1 MLTLCSI
8 LYFHR
13 SEYIITVCSGLPQHL
28 LDLIMQK
35 LEAEGGMRSVALLRQ
50 VCKAWHAAF
59 SAYPG
64 SVRSRSTDMASLLRV
79 APSMVSLELPRFG
92 FAHTDMQPISSNTH
106 LRSLSNTHLRSLLLS
121 GPSFTRAYIIGK
133 FGEAGMDQQLYLDL
147 SLLPPRL
154 RKLAVDTVYVLPS
167 SFARINSPGL
177 ESLEFCWA
185 QNSEKEVAT
194 LLQCLPQLKVR
205 LYHKKAMSHP
215 SLASLPPSK
224 RE

>member
-1 MLTLCSI
+1 MTLCYI
-8 LYFHR
+8 LQLHR
-13 SEYIITVCSGLPQHL
+13 SEYIITVCLGLPQHL

-64 SVRSRSTDMASLLRV
+64 SVRSSSTDMASLFGV
-79 APSMVSLELPRFG
+79 APSMVSLELPSFG
-92 FAHTDMQPISSNTH
+92 FAHTDMQPISSNTY
-106 LRSLSNTHLRSLLLS
+106 LRSLLLS
-121 GPSFTRAYIIGK
+121 GPSFMRAYMIGK
-133 FGEAGMDQQLYLDL
+133 FGEAGMGQQLYLDL

-177 ESLEFCWA
+177 ESLEICWA
-185 QNSEKEVAT
+185 QNSEG
-194 LLQCLPQLKVR
+194 
-205 LYHKKAMSHP
+205 
-215 SLASLPPSK
+215 
-224 RE
+224 